1 MDRTDVTLCLQT
13 AQIYYSVSIGA
24 QLEIFSTRL
33 ALRQLKQ
40 GEEIFSRHILLL
52 NCFIFWHSLL
62 QTLVTKTK
70 AFLNQKNNV
79 CYF

>member
-40 GEEIFSRHILLL
+40 GEEIFSRHIFAAKLFHFL
-52 NCFIFWHSLL
+52 
-62 QTLVTKTK
+62 
-70 AFLNQKNNV
+70 AFFASNTCYKN
-79 CYF
+79 